1 VADGERAGLPVRAA
15 LHPTGLYFVLRQ
27 IGSEALQDAFLQQTV
42 ARVTAPETVVHIPK
56 SEVGKVAPGTAP
68 AGLIFHVARCGSTLL
83 SQMLKQQGAVVYA
96 EPLAV
101 NEILSPP
108 HKWPRAELIAALR
121 SLGALFAAHAGG
133 PYVLKF
139 SSWNTLYC
147 DILAEAFPQTPW
159 VFSYRDPV
167 EVGVSLL
174 SEPPGWFADASET
187 SRALVKAADPAG
199 AAASQDEFVARLYGA
214 LCDAGARLDPA
225 RGRLVPYEA
234 LPAAVWDSVVPHFSL
249 ALDAAQK
256 QRMAAAAGTYSKAPL
271 GKAAAFAPDS
281 VKKRAG
287 ASPAL
292 LEAVNAFA
300 RPALARL
307 VARFA
312 P

>member
-1 VADGERAGLPVRAA
+1 VASPPGLPVRAA

-27 IGSEALQDAFLQQTV
+27 IGPEALQDAFLQQTV
-42 ARVTAPETVVHIPK
+42 ARVAAPETVVHIPMAD
-56 SEVGKVAPGTAP
+56 VGRCVPETAP

-108 HKWPRAELIAALR
+108 HKWKRAELVAALR

-187 SRALVKAADPAG
+187 SRALVRAADPAG
-199 AAASQDEFVARLYGA
+199 ASKSQDEFVARLYGA
-214 LCDAGARLDPA
+214 FCDAASRLDPA
-225 RGRLVPYEA
+225 RGKLIPYEA
-234 LPAAVWDSVVPHFSL
+234 LPAAVWESVAPHFSL

-256 QRMAAAAGTYSKAPL
+256 RNMAAAAGTYSKAPL
-271 GKAAAFAPDS
+271 GKAAEFSSDS
-281 VKKRAG
+281 VTKRAA
-287 ASPAL
+287 ASPVL
-292 LEAVNAFA
+292 LAAVDAFA

-307 VARFA
+307 MARFTA
-312 P
+312 